1 MLHVHVHY
9 RQQGFIQ
16 DFSLGTG
23 GGGGGGIFAKVLTRD
38 WPPITY
44 MYIHSQ
50 AEAVRKCGHID
61 RLCHNH
67 AAKCYYRLFDVT
79 VNNL

>member
-1 MLHVHVHY
+1 M
-9 RQQGFIQ
+9 
-16 DFSLGTG
+16 
-23 GGGGGGIFAKVLTRD
+23 GIFAKVLTRD
-38 WPPITY
+38 WPPITYMY

-67 AAKCYYRLFDVT
+67 AAK
-79 VNNL
+79 